1 MLLRTFTPETLT
13 GSQNFDTFHKPTNV
27 ELLANQLV
35 LMETTVTT
43 TVIIQ
48 VCINSIASTVTF
60 IVLYYYNMVLLSR
73 HSADTG
79 GGGGGESAHDSRA
92 LSLSNSLLRAW
103 VRRFNVV
110 KKRLLISYCEILKM
124 KFFSSVILKNFSNHL
139 TWKLSWTPSHKWS
152 PLFQWTWTWLM
163 NFLLQKG

>member
-79 GGGGGESAHDSRA
+79 GGGRVGPRQSCPLTFKFVPTG
-92 LSLSNSLLRAW
+92 LSQA
-103 VRRFNVV
+103 VQ
-110 KKRLLISYCEILKM
+110 CC
-124 KFFSSVILKNFSNHL
+124 
-139 TWKLSWTPSHKWS
+139 
-152 PLFQWTWTWLM
+152 
-163 NFLLQKG
+163 